1 MVPGPL
7 KAFALALEVRYHL
20 SASTCGKGVRRIRG
34 KRVGVFTKEQ
44 TAMLSHALRRCA
56 GVLLVGAVL
65 GLLAYKAQAEGPSSG
80 WLNVRDCGASGSEFT
95 TTAAT
100 TAGSNQI
107 VVKDAGDFKVGQE
120 VMVSRCNPRLCD
132 DHLWGPKIQYTAGS
146 GRKLKDIVDLRGYDE
161 TSGSWTAYILDVERA
176 TPPVFRWSED
186 IGRTWKTK
194 VPITYDWQPL
204 KGGLEVRFHQYD
216 WAQGY
221 TASFIARDQ
230 LVSVIEKIEG
240 NVLTLKDAA
249 TRSTKDAVVRHSD
262 TAALQAAID
271 RGLKEKLN
279 VFVPNGWYRLTKGLS
294 VRDPQGITLQ
304 GESGELT
311 VLDISEGTGACINM
325 SSGVEANV
333 RNFRMIGGS
342 GFAERDQC
350 GSIGMHGCGYLWGQD
365 LKTSFATAV
374 VGTERVLVENCHA
387 RRMSLEAFWSGGPS
401 RSGLKEPKQ
410 YTKAITYLRC
420 SAVDCGR
427 NGFNNN
433 DLAENTS
440 ILYCRIVDVGGCA
453 WEGASRF
460 VKFVG
465 NYVRNSGTVAIGN
478 VSTRGEDIEV
488 LPSGQHIV
496 RDNVF
501 ESNVPYG
508 GCAIRTASGS
518 SPVVIADNLFIN
530 FNSSAI
536 ELCGVVSPG
545 YGLPASDSTVTGNIF
560 DMTCVDPKPKPRIA
574 IQSSQSGV
582 IIADNQIYVRGAADA
597 NVTALSLREPALN
610 VTVHDN
616 LICNCGSGIASSRG
630 FSRVGEVVDQR
641 TFVAGNGTVPL
652 EKRRSHR
659 YAGWNLVWMAG
670 GKPPGVSVIDSYEVE
685 PYRFHLRE
693 PRDMKVGDTY
703 EVYPPYGAN
712 WNIHSNTITGCLK
725 PVVLD
730 SYGSETCLFKNN
742 VISRGDATGVKAA
755 VEVHGRF
762 DLIGNHLSGFDEKD
776 SSALALFADR
786 IRRSY
791 RNIYRDNVFER
802 CANLVA
808 EDHAGLYKAADAGG
822 NLVVGQPSK
831 PSEEKKE

>member
-1 MVPGPL
+1 MEPFGRH
-7 KAFALALEVRYHL
+7 ALSL
-20 SASTCGKGVRRIRG
+20 SAA
-34 KRVGVFTKEQ
+34 F
-44 TAMLSHALRRCA
+44 L
-56 GVLLVGAVL
+56 L
-65 GLLAYKAQAEGPSSG
+65 GLFGPALCAQQADIPRDLGA
-80 WLNVRDCGASGSEFT
+80 WLDVRDCGASGSEFT
-95 TTAAT
+95 TTAST

-107 VVKDAGDFKVGQE
+107 TVAAVGDFKVGQE
-120 VMVSRCNPRLCD
+120 VMVSRCNPQLCD

-146 GRKLKDIVDLRGYDE
+146 GRKLKDIIDLRGYDE
-161 TSGSWTAYILDVERA
+161 TSGSWTAYILDVERTA
-176 TPPVFRWSED
+176 PPVFRWSED

-216 WAQGY
+216 WAGGY

-230 LVSVIEKIEG
+230 LVSVIVKIEG
-240 NVLTLKDAA
+240 SVLTLKDAA
-249 TRSTKDAVVRHSD
+249 TRSAKDAVVRHSD
-262 TAALQAAID
+262 TAALQVAID
-271 RGLKEKLN
+271 RGLKEKRN

-294 VRDPQGITLQ
+294 VRDPQGITIQ

-325 SSGVEANV
+325 GNGVEANI

-350 GSIGMHGCGYLWGQD
+350 GSIGMRGCGYLWGQD

-387 RRMSLEAFWSGGPS
+387 RRMSLEAFWSGGPA

-478 VSTRGEDIEV
+478 VSTRSEDIEV

-508 GCAIRTASGS
+508 GCAIRTASGA
-518 SPVVIADNLFIN
+518 SPVVIANNLFIN

-536 ELCGVVSPG
+536 ELCGVVGPG

-560 DMTCVDPKPKPRIA
+560 DMTCVDEKPKPRIA

-582 IIADNQIYVRGAADA
+582 IIGDNQVYVRGAADPQ
-597 NVTALSLREPALN
+597 VTGIHLREPALN

-616 LICNCGSGIASSRG
+616 LIRNCGSGIVTGRG
-630 FSRVGEVVDQR
+630 FSRVGEVVDPQ
-641 TFVAGNGTVPL
+641 TFVAGNGSVPL

-659 YAGWNLVWMAG
+659 YAGWNLIWMIR
-670 GKPPGVSVIDSYEVE
+670 GKPAGVSVIDSYEVE
-685 PYRFHLRE
+685 TYRFHLRE
-693 PRDMKVGDTY
+693 PKEMKVGDIF

-712 WNIHSNTITGCLK
+712 WNIHDNTITGCLQ
-725 PVVLD
+725 PVILD
-730 SYGSETCLFKNN
+730 SYGSETSLFEDNI
-742 VISRGDATGVKAA
+742 VSRGEATGVKQA

-762 DLIGNHLSGFDEKD
+762 QFIGNHISGFDEKGA
-776 SSALALFADR
+776 SALALFADPLGR
-786 IRRSY
+786 MAGSLY
-791 RNIYRDNVFER
+791 RGNVFER
-802 CANLVA
+802 CADRALHPKNRVFRVQTPVR
-808 EDHAGLYKAADAGG
+808 ETQKGLWNAASQEGNIIIKNGSAKDVKAH
-822 NLVVGQPSK
+822 
-831 PSEEKKE
+831 